1 MRWSADN
8 ARAEPETAM
17 PRVKDVPEE
26 AEEFRFK
33 EPGED
38 PEYDAWFRE
47 QVQIGIDEADRG
59 ELIPHEEM
67 KRWFAQ
73 QKADLIRKIE
83 EQKQK

>member
-1 MRWSADN
+1 
-8 ARAEPETAM
+8 M
-17 PRVKDVPEE
+17 PRPKPTPKEE
-26 AEEFRFK
+26 LEEFHFK

-67 KRWFAQ
+67 VKWFAE
-73 QKADLIRKIE
+73 QKAELLKKIKTQKRK
-83 EQKQK
+83 